1 MSMTTE
7 QQRLFTH
14 FTTKPNWMKEAVLTK
29 RGWVNPKTGE
39 LLLGRRTP
47 DWVMEELERQT
58 QSKTVEPQKVE
69 IAVEEALAPEEK
81 SEAPAEETKAEEKA
95 EEKVEEKVEQPV
107 ETPKRRGGR
116 TKKVAGE

>member
-29 RGWVNPKTGE
+29 RGWANTKTGE

-47 DWVMEELERQT
+47 DWVMEELARLT
-58 QSKTVEPQKVE
+58 QPATVESQKVE
-69 IAVEEALAPEEK
+69 ITLEEAIAPEEK
-81 SEAPAEETKAEEKA
+81 REAPVEET
-95 EEKVEEKVEQPV
+95 KVEQPV

>member
-1 MSMTTE
+1 MSMTAE

-58 QSKTVEPQKVE
+58 QSTTVEPQKVE
-69 IAVEEALAPEEK
+69 IAVEEAVVPEEK
-81 SEAPAEETKAEEKA
+81 SEAPAEETKI
-95 EEKVEEKVEQPV
+95 EEKVEQPV
-107 ETPKRRGGR
+107 ATPKRRGGR
-116 TKKVAGE
+116 PKKVAGE

>member
-58 QSKTVEPQKVE
+58 QSTTVEPQKVE
-69 IAVEEALAPEEK
+69 IAVEEALVPEEK
-81 SEAPAEETKAEEKA
+81 SEAPVEETT
-95 EEKVEEKVEQPV
+95 VEEKVEQPV

-116 TKKVAGE
+116 RTKKVAGE

>member
-1 MSMTTE
+1 MSMTAE

-69 IAVEEALAPEEK
+69 IAVEEALAPEE
-81 SEAPAEETKAEEKA
+81 TKV

-116 TKKVAGE
+116 AKKVAGE